1 MARQPD
7 IQYVRYYT
15 SGSAARKIELQPEK
29 KKKKNVTLPQ
39 RPRIQRQKRT
49 VIPVDPISVLA
60 VLVAGFMLIAMV
72 AGMLRLGAVNAEV
85 ETMDG
90 YVAQLQQE
98 NAALRQEYESG
109 YDLKDV
115 EQKALEMGLVPI
127 EQVEHVTIEVI
138 EPVEE
143 AEPTFWEKAAAF
155 FGELFA

>member
-29 KKKKNVTLPQ
+29 KKKNNVTLPQ

-85 ETMDG
+85 EAMDG
-90 YVAQLQQE
+90 YVARLQQE
-98 NAALRQEYESG
+98 NTALRQEYESG

-127 EQVEHVTIEVI
+127 EQVEHVTIEVM

>member
-1 MARQPD
+1 
-7 IQYVRYYT
+7 
-15 SGSAARKIELQPEK
+15 
-29 KKKKNVTLPQ
+29 
-39 RPRIQRQKRT
+39 
-49 VIPVDPISVLA
+49 
-60 VLVAGFMLIAMV
+60 MLIAMV

>member
-29 KKKKNVTLPQ
+29 KKKNNVTLPQ